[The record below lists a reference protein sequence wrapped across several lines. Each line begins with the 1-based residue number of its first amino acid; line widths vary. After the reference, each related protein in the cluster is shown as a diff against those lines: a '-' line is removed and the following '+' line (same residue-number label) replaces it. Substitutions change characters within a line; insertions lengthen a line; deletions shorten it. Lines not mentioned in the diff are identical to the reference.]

1 MPTFFPV
8 PLSVEFNLILIGGD
22 DHVGRTTE
30 REKAALR
37 RQTRFNSNGVMGIRS
52 AMPQRRQFII
62 LINAKGAEGRE
73 REREG
78 AGYVQRRPSRIFEI
92 RRKCKWSG

>member
-1 MPTFFPV
+1 MW
-8 PLSVEFNLILIGGD
+8 D
-22 DHVGRTTE
+22 GRR

-62 LINAKGAEGRE
+62 LINAKGAEKE
-73 REREG
+73 RGREG
-78 AGYVQRRPSRIFEI
+78 AGYCTKTTIKNLRDTTKVQVGWMTALIERNGSPIDT
-92 RRKCKWSG
+92 

>member
-1 MPTFFPV
+1 MW
-8 PLSVEFNLILIGGD
+8 D
-22 DHVGRTTE
+22 GRR
-30 REKAALR
+30 REKAAQR

-62 LINAKGAEGRE
+62 LINAKGAEE

-78 AGYVQRRPSRIFEI
+78 AGCGILYKEDHQESSRYDESASGVDDCID
-92 RRKCKWSG
+92 RTKWVTY

>member
-1 MPTFFPV
+1 MW
-8 PLSVEFNLILIGGD
+8 D
-22 DHVGRTTE
+22 GR
-30 REKAALR
+30 RRKKAALR

-62 LINAKGAEGRE
+62 LINAKGAEE

-78 AGYVQRRPSRIFEI
+78 AGYCTKKTIKNIRDTTRVQVEWMTALIGRNGSPIDT
-92 RRKCKWSG
+92 